1 MKIKLTKILL
11 LRMQKAKKMMKFL
24 LKTFETELEDNTFI
38 DTEKF
43 KNKSEKISLLI
54 FQNSKKIMNL
64 LIMKRFFQLKTLN

>member
-1 MKIKLTKILL
+1 
-11 LRMQKAKKMMKFL
+11 MQKAKKMMVFL

-54 FQNSKKIMNL
+54 LQNSKKIMNL
-64 LIMKRFFQLKTLN
+64 LIMKLFFLLKTLN

>member
-1 MKIKLTKILL
+1 
-11 LRMQKAKKMMKFL
+11 MQKAKKMMKFL

-54 FQNSKKIMNL
+54 LQNSKKIMNL
-64 LIMKRFFQLKTLN
+64 LIMKLFFLLKTLN

>member
-1 MKIKLTKILL
+1 
-11 LRMQKAKKMMKFL
+11 MQKAKKMMKFL